1 VPFDWK
7 RIEVWVGI
15 LIGLPGFLILF
26 LNGQYAIAFVILCAI
41 ALLIYSAYLF
51 SLPEF
56 TITEIEK
63 ILIIRDKQGSVAVLI
78 RRQKAICN
86 HKGVTEF
93 WCGGIGA
100 TGGIDDIR
108 IDKRKPD
115 AIEES
120 CKQFRICK
128 HFTEPLRRGERFS
141 TEVSY
146 KVRDS
151 FLEETERLIHST
163 DYMTKELIM
172 RVRLP
177 PGRKCKAAKAYTC
190 INQHPQRH
198 LAAPDVSSDQ
208 REITLKVVRPKKGVE
223 YVVEWVW

>member
-1 VPFDWK
+1 VAFDWK

-26 LNGQYAIAFVILCAI
+26 FNGQYAVAFVILCAI
-41 ALLIYSAYLF
+41 ALLIYAGYLF

-63 ILIIRDKQGSVAVLI
+63 ILIIKDKQGSSAVLI
-78 RRQKAICN
+78 RRQKATCN

-100 TGGIDDIR
+100 TGGIEDIR

-128 HFTEPLRRGERFS
+128 HFPQPLRRGERFS

-146 KVRDS
+146 KVMNS
-151 FLEETERLIHST
+151 FLEETERLMHST
-163 DYMTKELIM
+163 DYVTKELIM
-172 RVRLP
+172 RVKLP
-177 PGRKCKAAKAYTC
+177 SGRKCKAAKAYTC
-190 INQHPQRH
+190 INQHPQKH
-198 LAAPDVSSDQ
+198 LAAPDVSSDG
-208 REITLKVVRPKKGVE
+208 REITLKVVRPKKGLE